1 VIPFFDEHEI
11 HIDRIL
17 NHRGTEY
24 RRMAPGV
31 RYIGVPR
38 AIGESWTA
46 SPRATFRG
54 IVSTA
59 APDGEIN
66 TGPRPTIR
74 LAQGV
79 SADRVASILLG
90 GIDGGRAY
98 TTMPTTTTMPTR

>member
-1 VIPFFDEHEI
+1 VGSGQRP
-11 HIDRIL
+11 
-17 NHRGTEY
+17 
-24 RRMAPGV
+24 RR
-31 RYIGVPR
+31 
-38 AIGESWTA
+38 
-46 SPRATFRG
+46 
-54 IVSTA
+54 
-59 APDGEIN
+59 DGEIN